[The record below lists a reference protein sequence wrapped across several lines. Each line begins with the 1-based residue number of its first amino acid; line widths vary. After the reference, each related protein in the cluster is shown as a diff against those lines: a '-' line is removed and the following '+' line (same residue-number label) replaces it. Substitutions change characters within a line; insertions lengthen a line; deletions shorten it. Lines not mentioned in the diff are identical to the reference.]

1 VGYCLGGTLLGAT
14 LAWMAAKKDTRAAS
28 ATFLASLLD
37 FSIPGDLGVF
47 IDEAQVE
54 NLERRMNER
63 GYLEGSEM
71 AATFNLLRA
80 NDLVWSFVIN
90 NYLLGRDPF
99 PFDLL
104 YWNADS
110 TRMPAK
116 MHSFYLRNMYLA
128 NRLREPGGISLHGA
142 PIDLRRIA
150 LPAYFVSP
158 VEDHIAP
165 WKSTYL
171 GARLLSGPTRFV
183 LGGSGHI
190 AGIINPP
197 SAGKYGYWTR
207 DDLSE
212 SADAWQSSA
221 KRNEGSWWNDWRD
234 WIAVLNGPDRVPARV
249 PGDGALAAIED
260 APGSYAGLR

>member
-1 VGYCLGGTLLGAT
+1 
-14 LAWMAAKKDTRAAS
+14 
-28 ATFLASLLD
+28 
-37 FSIPGDLGVF
+37 VF
-47 IDEAQVE
+47 IDEAQVQ
-54 NLERRMNER
+54 NLERRMSER

-71 AATFNLLRA
+71 ASTFNMLRA
-80 NDLVWSFVIN
+80 NDLVWSFVVN

-104 YWNADS
+104 YWNSDA

-128 NRLREPGGISLHGA
+128 NRLKEPGGITLGGV
-142 PIDLRRIA
+142 PIDLRKVA
-150 LPAYFVSP
+150 VPAYFVSP

-171 GARLLSGPTRFV
+171 GARLLSGRTRFV

-197 SAGKYGYWTR
+197 AANKYGYWTR
-207 DDLSE
+207 EKGKLPE
-212 SADAWQSSA
+212 SADAWQSGA
-221 KRNEGSWWNDWRD
+221 ARHEGSWWRD
-234 WIAVLNGPDRVPARV
+234 WGEWIAGLNGADRVPARA
-249 PGDGALAAIED
+249 PGAGALPALED
-260 APGSYAGLR
+260 APGSYVAVK